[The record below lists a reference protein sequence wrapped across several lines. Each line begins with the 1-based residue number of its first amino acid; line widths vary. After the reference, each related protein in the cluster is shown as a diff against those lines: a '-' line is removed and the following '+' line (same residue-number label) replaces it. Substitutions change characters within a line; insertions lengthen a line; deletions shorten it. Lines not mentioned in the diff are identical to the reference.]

1 MGRVRLHMDESR
13 TAPGRV
19 AYGFGRVYSLDVL
32 PAASRTASRVCTR
45 STWLRARRRNPQR
58 VDPSIVARVN
68 VPFGKVGL
76 QVVVPKL
83 FP

>member
-1 MGRVRLHMDESR
+1 
-13 TAPGRV
+13 
-19 AYGFGRVYSLDVL
+19 
-32 PAASRTASRVCTR
+32 VCTR